1 MKKSMSMIHNLHS
14 GNHQQKSQQN
24 SQQTPQQHGRL
35 ELSASS
41 RNHRQELQEEHQEE
55 PHHEHHQEHQQEP
68 RRGPGRGP
76 YIVYKAGIPA
86 VYTEYRLPTISSNS
100 SNSSSSSTNENPQT
114 RSASLNGTKDEALV
128 TAIEALEC
136 WEQMQELSPW
146 FGLVDVAA
154 EFLTCRSRLNDRS
167 GVRNKTMEMGFDRY
181 YNSRDRIF
189 DSTHLRRK
197 MLATALEG
205 LKDYTSSTLSAPP
218 SALQTTIIEIP
229 GPLTR
234 KYNVINSALPRELF
248 AAGKDHERRRVPFC

>member
-41 RNHRQELQEEHQEE
+41 RNHRQELQEEHHHE
-55 PHHEHHQEHQQEP
+55 PHHEHHQEP